1 VDSAWDRAPGRR
13 TISISNQPILDTSW
27 YLVVVSLTHAP
38 QPLDLSLLPDKHLSV
53 ATAAVDVA
61 DAIEALDVEGLPPD
75 AKAHLSA
82 IIERQKQA
90 GLGVPVSSA
99 AAMLDVTPRT
109 VRKWIDGGVLELLPG
124 SGPKKV
130 TVLSL
135 GAALAAV
142 HRLREASADRKLFK
156 LVLEELD
163 DRRTRRELADRL
175 DALERREWT
184 VVSDDELDDLLS

>member
-1 VDSAWDRAPGRR
+1 M
-13 TISISNQPILDTSW
+13 
-27 YLVVVSLTHAP
+27 SLTHA
-38 QPLDLSLLPDKHLSV
+38 QHPLDLSLLPEKHLSV

-75 AKAHLSA
+75 AEAHLSA
-82 IIERQKQA
+82 IIERQKRA

-109 VRKWIDGGVLELLPG
+109 VRKWIEGGILEPLPG
-124 SGPKKV
+124 STPKKV

-142 HRLREASADRKLFK
+142 HRLRGASKDGKLFK
-156 LVLEELD
+156 VVLEELD
-163 DRRTRRELADRL
+163 DRRTRRQLADRIN
-175 DALERREWT
+175 ALERREWT
-184 VVSDDELDDLLS
+184 VVGDTELDDLLS

>member
-1 VDSAWDRAPGRR
+1 M
-13 TISISNQPILDTSW
+13 
-27 YLVVVSLTHAP
+27 SLTHAQ

-75 AKAHLSA
+75 ARAHLSA
-82 IIERQKQA
+82 IVERQKRA

-109 VRKWIDGGVLELLPG
+109 VRKWIEGGILEPLPG

-142 HRLREASADRKLFK
+142 HRLRGASEDRKLFK
-156 LVLEELD
+156 LILEELD

-184 VVSDDELDDLLS
+184 VVSDSELDDLLS